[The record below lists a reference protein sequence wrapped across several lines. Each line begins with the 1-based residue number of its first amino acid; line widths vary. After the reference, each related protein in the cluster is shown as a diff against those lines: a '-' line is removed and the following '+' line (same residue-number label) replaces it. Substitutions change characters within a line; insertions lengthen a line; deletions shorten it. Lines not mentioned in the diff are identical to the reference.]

1 MQTKKELTP
10 KEKFEKL
17 LEKWKKQVNDKENDI
32 QKRNNRKRKI
42 GGVERWV
49 LYSISLIHR

>member
-1 MQTKKELTP
+1 M
-10 KEKFEKL
+10 

-49 LYSISLIHR
+49 LYSISLINR

>member
-1 MQTKKELTP
+1 MQTKKALTP

-32 QKRNNRKRKI
+32 QKRNNRKRK
-42 GGVERWV
+42 
-49 LYSISLIHR
+49 